1 MELQLTF
8 SLTSSL
14 HAITALLSSGI
25 KTVGRTAIPQPEP
38 THNRNPGEGV
48 ARAQARLRAKLK
60 ANEAIPSGERYTR
73 QQDRAEQ
80 RRHAKS
86 MRTLRKNRAMQASY
100 PGGAAEEW
108 ELFL

>member
-1 MELQLTF
+1 MELPRTF
-8 SLTSSL
+8 LQTNPL
-14 HAITALLSSGI
+14 LALGAAMGFTLKGFAQQ
-25 KTVGRTAIPQPEP
+25 AIPQPKP
-38 THNRNPGEGV
+38 TFNKSSGADV

-73 QQDRAEQ
+73 QQDRAEK

-86 MRTLRKNRAMQASY
+86 MRTLRKQRAMQARY